1 MTSGPPNLNQ
11 RVNTLTGLVS
21 GARLVWRLLQDPRV
35 PGWLKLIPL
44 FTVIYLISPL
54 DLVPDVLVG
63 PGQLDDLGILLLG
76 LWVFLRLAPQDVLRQ
91 YAPDTHPADNG
102 AVDVTYLHPA
112 TSPGET
118 SRRAFH
124 GCSEASPFDA
134 PGRPHFLSFAL
145 CDWPS
150 RRQLPASPTAG

>member
-91 YAPDTHPADNG
+91 YAPDANPADSNP
-102 AVDVTYLHPA
+102 VDVTYRVVPKD
-112 TSPGET
+112 PPDG
-118 SRRAFH
+118 
-124 GCSEASPFDA
+124 G
-134 PGRPHFLSFAL
+134 
-145 CDWPS
+145 
-150 RRQLPASPTAG
+150 PTAQTPRLPSPSDLPRGDQ